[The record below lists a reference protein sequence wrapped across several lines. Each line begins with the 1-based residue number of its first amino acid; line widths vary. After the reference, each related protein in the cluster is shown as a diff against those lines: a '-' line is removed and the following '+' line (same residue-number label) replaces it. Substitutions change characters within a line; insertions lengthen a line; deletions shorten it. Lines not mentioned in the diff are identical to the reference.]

1 MSLGLPDS
9 PDRLYLDFQAALAGR
24 YSLERELGRGGMGI
38 VYLAR
43 EVRLDRPVAI
53 KLLPP
58 ELAAHA
64 ALRERFQREA
74 RTAARLAHPHI
85 VPIHSVDE
93 IGRFVFYVMAYV
105 RGETLAHRIAARGAL
120 PPAEAVRVL
129 REVAWALAH
138 AHAQGVVHR
147 DVKPEN
153 ILLEEGSGRALV
165 TDFGI
170 ARQVQ
175 SSGPTG
181 VGEALGTPD
190 FMSPEQASG
199 ERVDQRS
206 DVYSLGV
213 VGYYALAGRLPFTGP
228 TVAAR
233 LSQHITQ
240 TPPPLPTVAPG
251 VPRTLAGV
259 VGRCLAKDPAARY
272 GDGSVLAEALSL
284 ALDRRRELPSALRM
298 YLAEADSISV
308 HRLFPSFLLGGLA
321 IWLVESLTLSPI
333 LAPGPA
339 WVDILL
345 GAVAVGV
352 MGVSVLGPTG
362 IALHR
367 LRRVA
372 RAGHDHEELVRA
384 LATDAARLREDYT
397 LVAGRAPGSHQGL
410 IHGVWFGA
418 TATLAVFL
426 YSALLN
432 LDWPF
437 PEVMGAVAGISGIV
451 SLFGAGL
458 AWRAS
463 VFSGLRQRFWASA
476 PGRFLFRIAGL
487 GLRRGD
493 APAAAG
499 DRPTEIVVGLAA
511 EALFDALPRDVR
523 RALPD
528 LPDIVR
534 RLREDA
540 QRIRRRCEDLAEAL
554 GGAEAVAVQG
564 LPAVGA
570 AGLEARRDAVL
581 ADLRAAQASAQ
592 RRLADTVAAL
602 EAIRLDLLRLR
613 VGAGSVESITADL
626 SAARELSEAAERLL
640 EAADEVEGMLPGS
653 MEGAE
658 GNESGRGPTG

>member
-1 MSLGLPDS
+1 MMDQRAI
-9 PDRLYLDFQAALAGR
+9 DRLYLDFQAAVAGR

-58 ELAAHA
+58 ELAVHA
-64 ALRERFQREA
+64 SLRERFQREA
-74 RTAARLAHPHI
+74 RTAAKLAHPHI
-85 VPIHSVDE
+85 VPIHAVDE
-93 IGRFVFYVMAYV
+93 VGRFTFYVMAYV
-105 RGETLAHRIAARGAL
+105 RGETLAHRVATRGAL
-120 PPAEAVRVL
+120 PPAEAVRIL

-170 ARQVQ
+170 ARQVHA
-175 SSGPTG
+175 SGPTG

-213 VGYYALAGRLPFTGP
+213 VGYYVLAGRLPFTGD
-228 TVAAR
+228 TVASR
-233 LSQHITQ
+233 LTQHITQ
-240 TPPPLPTVAPG
+240 TPPPLPAVAPG
-251 VPRTLAGV
+251 VSRTLAGV
-259 VGRCLAKDPAARY
+259 VGRCLAKDPGARY

-339 WVDILL
+339 WVDVLL
-345 GAVAVGV
+345 RGVAFSV
-352 MGVSVLGPTG
+352 MGVSVLGPAG

-372 RAGHDHEELVRA
+372 RAGHDHDELVRA
-384 LATDAARLREDYT
+384 LVTDAARLREDYT
-397 LVAGRAPGSHQGL
+397 AVTGRPPRAHQGL
-410 IHGVWFGA
+410 IHSIWLGA

-426 YSALLN
+426 FSAMLDY
-432 LDWPF
+432 DWPY
-437 PEVMGAVAGISGIV
+437 PEAMGAAAGVSAVV
-451 SLFGAGL
+451 SLFGAGI

-463 VFSGLRQRFWASA
+463 VFSGMRQRFWASA
-476 PGRFLFRIAGL
+476 PGRWLYRLAGL

-493 APAAAG
+493 VSPGAG
-499 DRPTEIVVGLAA
+499 NRPTEIVVGLAA
-511 EALFDALPRDVR
+511 EALYDALPREVR

-540 QRIRRRCEDLAEAL
+540 QRIRRRCEDLAEAV
-554 GGAEAVAVQG
+554 GGAEAVAPQSLEG
-564 LPAVGA
+564 SGA
-570 AGLEARRDAVL
+570 TGLEARRSAVV

-626 SAARELSEAAERLL
+626 SAARELGQAAERLL
-640 EAADEVEGMLPGS
+640 EAAEEVEALLPGRS
-653 MEGAE
+653 EADG
-658 GNESGRGPTG
+658 GGQGRSG

>member
-1 MSLGLPDS
+1 MNPGRLTDG

-58 ELAAHA
+58 ELAAHE

-93 IGRFVFYVMAYV
+93 VGRFTFYVMAYV

-120 PPAEAVRVL
+120 PPAEAVRIL

-138 AHAQGVVHR
+138 AHAQGIVHR

-153 ILLEEGSGRALV
+153 ILLEDGSGRALV

-213 VGYYALAGRLPFTGP
+213 VGYFALAGRLPFTGP
-228 TVAAR
+228 TAAAR
-233 LSQHITQ
+233 LTQHLTQ

-251 VPRTLAGV
+251 VPRTLSGV
-259 VGRCLAKDPAARY
+259 VSRCLAKDPAARY

-284 ALDRRRELPSALRM
+284 ALDRRRELPSGLRM

-339 WVDILL
+339 WVEVLL
-345 GAVAVGV
+345 RAVAVGV
-352 MGVSVLGPTG
+352 MGVSVLGPGG

-397 LVAGRAPGSHQGL
+397 MVTGHAPGPRQGL
-410 IHGVWFGA
+410 IHGVWLGA
-418 TATLAVFL
+418 TATLAAFL
-426 YSALLN
+426 YSALLDY
-432 LDWPF
+432 DWPF
-437 PEVMGAVAGISGIV
+437 PEVMGAVAGIAGAM
-451 SLFGAGL
+451 SLFGAGV

-463 VFSGLRQRFWASA
+463 VFSGLRQRFWSSL
-476 PGRFLFRIAGL
+476 PGRVLFRIARL
-487 GLRRGD
+487 GLRRS
-493 APAAAG
+493 ALPAAAG
-499 DRPTEIVVGLAA
+499 DRPTEVVVGLAA
-511 EALFDALPRDVR
+511 EALYDALPREVR

-540 QRIRRRCEDLAEAL
+540 LRIRRRCEDLSEAL
-554 GGAEAVAVQG
+554 GGAEVVAVQG
-564 LPAVGA
+564 LHAAGA
-570 AGLEARRDAVL
+570 AGLEARRDAVV
-581 ADLRAAQASAQ
+581 ADLRTAQASAQ

-640 EAADEVEGMLPGS
+640 EAADEVEGMLPQAD
-653 MEGAE
+653 GAD
-658 GNESGRGPTG
+658 TGAPRRTG

>member
-1 MSLGLPDS
+1 MARTHLPDS

-24 YSLERELGRGGMGI
+24 YSLERELGRGGMGV

-43 EVRLDRPVAI
+43 EVSLDRPVAI

-58 ELAAHA
+58 ELAAHQ
-64 ALRERFQREA
+64 ALRQRFQREA
-74 RTAARLAHPHI
+74 RMAARLAHPHI

-93 IGRFVFYVMAYV
+93 VGRFTFYVMAYV

-153 ILLEEGSGRALV
+153 ILLEDGSGRALV

-213 VGYYALAGRLPFTGP
+213 VAFYALAGRLPFTGT

-233 LSQHITQ
+233 MSQHITQ
-240 TPPPLPTVAPG
+240 APPPLPTVAPG

-259 VGRCLAKDPAARY
+259 VGRCLAKDPALRY

-333 LAPGPA
+333 LAPGPV
-339 WVDILL
+339 WVEILL
-345 GAVAVGV
+345 DVVAFGV
-352 MGVSVLGPTG
+352 MGVSVLGPGG

-372 RAGHDHEELVRA
+372 RAGHDHDDLVRA

-397 LVAGRAPGSHQGL
+397 AVTGRAPGRHQGL
-410 IHGVWFGA
+410 VHGIWLGA
-418 TATLAVFL
+418 TTTLAVFL
-426 YSALLN
+426 FSALLDY
-432 LDWPF
+432 DWVF
-437 PEVMGAVAGISGIV
+437 PELMGAVAGLAGVV
-451 SLFGAGL
+451 SLFGAGV

-476 PGRFLFRIAGL
+476 PGRWLYRLAGL

-493 APAAAG
+493 LPAVAG
-499 DRPTEIVVGLAA
+499 NRPTEIVVGLAA
-511 EALFDALPRDVR
+511 EALYDALPREVR

-528 LPDIVR
+528 LPDVVR

-540 QRIRRRCEDLAEAL
+540 QRIRRRCDDLAEAL
-554 GGAEAVAVQG
+554 GGAESVAAQG
-564 LPAVGA
+564 FSGA
-570 AGLEARRDAVL
+570 GGAGLEARRVAVVT
-581 ADLRAAQASAQ
+581 DLRAAQASAQ

-640 EAADEVEGMLPGS
+640 EAAEEVDGMLPGRT
-653 MEGAE
+653 EADRDGQ
-658 GNESGRGPTG
+658 GRTG